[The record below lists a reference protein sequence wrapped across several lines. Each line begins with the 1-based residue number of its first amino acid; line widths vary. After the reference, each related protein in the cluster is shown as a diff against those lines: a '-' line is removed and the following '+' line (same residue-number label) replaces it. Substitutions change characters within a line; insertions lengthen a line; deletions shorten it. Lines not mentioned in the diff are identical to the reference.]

1 MTFTD
6 IRSYFCFFDLLNL
19 ELPFVIWRE
28 KLSVILLPAALK
40 STSGAQ
46 RKFACNFSRQITKC
60 SSMFQSFNDFFLCN
74 NCILAQ
80 FITSRTSSVCKIV
93 RPLTVVLLSFIRN
106 TSRSTS
112 SDFSEAVSCW
122 AASKNPLKT
131 IPFETLKLRILQS

>member
-1 MTFTD
+1 MVLLSF
-6 IRSYFCFFDLLNL
+6 IRNTS
-19 ELPFVIWRE
+19 
-28 KLSVILLPAALK
+28 SVILLPEMLK
-40 STSGAQ
+40 STSVAS
-46 RKFACNFSRQITKC
+46 RKFACDFSRQITKYN
-60 SSMFQSFNDFFLCN
+60 SFNDFSYAIS

-131 IPFETLKLRILQS
+131 IPFETLKLRIL